1 VPLGLAL
8 VGALA
13 LFWREMRR
21 FRNYRSKVPQYHAM
35 NDASGPAQG
44 YQDGRLRGD
53 LNGGYELDSN
63 KQVRSIHE
71 ADGHVVQ
78 AEAL

>member
-1 VPLGLAL
+1 
-8 VGALA
+8 
-13 LFWREMRR
+13 
-21 FRNYRSKVPQYHAM
+21 VPQYHAM

-63 KQVRSIHE
+63 RQVRSIHE